1 MFEILTAQEMRQTDQ
16 AAIAAGAKGI
26 DLMATAG
33 HAVAQRIVQDYTV
46 CPVLVLCGKGNN
58 GGDGFIV
65 AGLLEKA
72 GWPVRVACLGKTTEL
87 KGDAALA
94 AKTYG
99 GKVEALNSNL
109 GIKDARI
116 VIDAVFGTGF
126 NGTLDPELVTLFDK
140 VRAKS
145 PVIVAIDIPSGIDA
159 DSGQVAEGTL
169 KADITVTFCR
179 RKIAH
184 MIYPSR
190 TWCGRV
196 VRSDIGIDD
205 TVVAQQN
212 ALTFENNPAL
222 WLASLPI
229 PGHDSNK
236 FTRGHVSVYGG
247 SFRTGAAALSAR
259 AAQRAGAGLV
269 SIASP
274 DSAQLYYRLAAASLM
289 VDGCNTLQD
298 YQDILADDRRNAV
311 VIGPGALP
319 EQGGEE
325 DLRAAVG
332 AAIAT
337 PKTVVL
343 DADVFRAFEHQ
354 PSQLLGKLDP
364 ARHVLT
370 PHAGEFLRLFGTP
383 DGSKLDQARAAAKK
397 ANAVVVYKGPDTII
411 AAPEGLAVIDVSGPP
426 TLATAGSGDV
436 LAGLIAGF
444 AAQGMP
450 AFFAACASVY
460 LHSQSA
466 RLHGLGLTAEDI
478 ISNIHQALN
487 NLFDINSADR

>member
-1 MFEILTAQEMRQTDQ
+1 MFEILTAEEMRQSDQ
-16 AAIAAGAKGI
+16 AAIAGGLKGI
-26 DLMATAG
+26 ELMTAAG
-33 HAVAQRIVQDYTV
+33 HAVAHRIMQDYAP
-46 CPVLVLCGKGNN
+46 CPVLVLCGKGHN

-65 AGLLEKA
+65 ASLLEKS
-72 GWPVRVACLGKTTEL
+72 GWPVRVACLVKTTEL
-87 KGDAALA
+87 KGDVTQA
-94 AKTYG
+94 AKTFG

-116 VIDAVFGTGF
+116 VVDAVFGTGF
-126 NGTLDPELVTLFDK
+126 SGKLEPELLTLFDK

-145 PVIVAIDIPSGIDA
+145 PVVVAVDLPSGIET
-159 DSGQVAEGTL
+159 DSGTIAEGTL

-190 TWCGRV
+190 SWCGRI

-205 TVVAQQN
+205 AIVAAQN
-212 ALTFENNPAL
+212 PLAFENNPAL
-222 WLASLPI
+222 WLASLPV
-229 PGHDSNK
+229 PDTDSHK

-247 SFRTGAAALSAR
+247 THRTGAAALSAR

-269 SIASP
+269 SIASTQA
-274 DSAQLYYRLAAASLM
+274 SELYYRLAAASLM
-289 VDGCNTLQD
+289 VDACDTLD
-298 YQDILADDRRNAV
+298 EYKTILSDERRTAV

-319 EQGGEE
+319 AQGGEE
-325 DLRAAVG
+325 ELRAAV
-332 AAIAT
+332 AAVVAT
-337 PKTVVL
+337 PKAAVL
-343 DADVFRAFEHQ
+343 DADIFRAFEHH
-354 PSQLLGKLDP
+354 PSQLLGHLDP
-364 ARHVLT
+364 TRHVLT
-370 PHAGEFLRLFGTP
+370 PHAGEFLRLFGSP
-383 DGSKLDQARAAAKK
+383 DGCKLEQARAAAKK

-436 LAGLIAGF
+436 LSGLIAGF

-450 AFFAACASVY
+450 PFFAACAAVY

-487 NLFDINSADR
+487 NLFNINSADR

>member
-1 MFEILTAQEMRQTDQ
+1 MFEILTADEMRRTDQ
-16 AAIAAGAKGI
+16 SAIAGGIKGI
-26 DLMATAG
+26 ELMTAAG
-33 HAVAQRIVQDYTV
+33 HAVAHRIAQDYTP

-58 GGDGFIV
+58 GGDGFII

-87 KGDAALA
+87 KGDAAVA
-94 AKTYG
+94 AKTFS
-99 GKVEALNSNL
+99 GKIEALNSNL

-126 NGTLDPELVTLFDK
+126 SGTLEPELITLFDK
-140 VRAKS
+140 VRAKT
-145 PVIVAIDIPSGIDA
+145 PIVIAVDIPSGIDT
-159 DSGQVAEGTL
+159 DSGNIAEGTL

-190 TWCGRV
+190 TWCGRI
-196 VRSDIGIDD
+196 VRTDIGIEDN
-205 TVVAQQN
+205 VVAEQN
-212 ALTFENNPAL
+212 TQTFENNPAL
-222 WLASLPI
+222 WVASLPI
-229 PGHDSNK
+229 PGHDSHK

-274 DSAQLYYRLAAASLM
+274 DSSQLYYRLAAASLM
-289 VDGCNTLQD
+289 VDECNTLDD
-298 YQDILADDRRNAV
+298 YKTILADDRRTAA

-319 EQGGEE
+319 AQGGEE
-325 DLRAAVG
+325 ELRAAVI
-332 AAIAT
+332 AAINT
-337 PKTVVL
+337 PKAVVL
-343 DADVFRAFEHQ
+343 DGDVFRAFEHH
-354 PSQLLGKLDP
+354 PSQLLGHLDP

-397 ANAVVVYKGPDTII
+397 ANAIVVYKGADTII

-478 ISNIHQALN
+478 ISNVHQALN

>member
-1 MFEILTAQEMRQTDQ
+1 MFEILTAQEMRQADQ
-16 AAIAAGAKGI
+16 SAIAAGAKGI
-26 DLMATAG
+26 ELMTAAG
-33 HAVAQRIVQDYTV
+33 HAVAHKIAQEFAP

-72 GWPVRVACLGKTTEL
+72 GWPVRVACLSKITEL

-94 AKTYG
+94 AKTFS

-116 VIDAVFGTGF
+116 VVDAVFGTGF
-126 NGTLDPELVTLFDK
+126 TGTLEPELVTLFDK

-145 PVIVAIDIPSGIDA
+145 PAVIAVDMPSGIDA
-159 DSGQVAEGTL
+159 DSGTIAEGTL

-205 TVVAQQN
+205 SVIAQQTVL
-212 ALTFENNPAL
+212 AYENNPAL
-222 WLASLPI
+222 WVASLPV
-229 PGHDSNK
+229 PGHDSHK

-247 SFRTGAAALSAR
+247 TFRTGAAALAAR

-269 SIASP
+269 SIASA

-289 VDGCNTLQD
+289 VDECNTLDD
-298 YQDILADDRRNAV
+298 YKAILADERRTAA

-319 EQGGEE
+319 AQGGEE
-325 DLRAAVG
+325 DLRAAVL
-332 AAIAT
+332 AAVAT
-337 PKTVVL
+337 PKVVVL
-343 DADVFRAFEHQ
+343 DGDVFRAFEHQ
-354 PSQLLGKLDP
+354 PAQLFGQLDP
-364 ARHVLT
+364 TRHVMT

-397 ANAVVVYKGPDTII
+397 ANAVIVYKGADTII

-460 LHSQSA
+460 LHSHSA

-487 NLFDINSADR
+487 HLFDINSADR

>member
-1 MFEILTAQEMRQTDQ
+1 MFEILTAEEMRRVDQ
-16 AAIAAGAKGI
+16 AAIAGGTKGI
-26 DLMATAG
+26 ELMTAAG
-33 HAVAQRIVQDYTV
+33 QAVVQRIMQDYTT

-65 AGLLEKA
+65 ASLLEKS
-72 GWPVRVACLGKTTEL
+72 GWPVRVACLAKTTDL
-87 KGDAALA
+87 KGDTALA
-94 AKTYG
+94 AKTFS
-99 GKVEALNSNL
+99 GKIEALNSNL

-116 VIDAVFGTGF
+116 VVDAVFGTGF
-126 NGTLDPELVTLFDK
+126 TGTLEPELVTLFDK
-140 VRAKS
+140 VRAKA
-145 PVIVAIDIPSGIDA
+145 PVVVAVDLPSGIEA
-159 DSGQVAEGTL
+159 DSATIAEGTL

-179 RKIAH
+179 RKVAH
-184 MIYPSR
+184 MIYPAR
-190 TWCGRV
+190 AMCGRI

-205 TVVAQQN
+205 ATVSAQN
-212 ALTFENNPAL
+212 ALAFENNPAL
-222 WLASLPI
+222 WLASLPV
-229 PGHDSNK
+229 PDAASNK

-247 SFRTGAAALSAR
+247 TCRTGAAALSAR

-274 DSAQLYYRLAAASLM
+274 QASELYYRLAAASLM
-289 VDGCNTLQD
+289 VDTCDTLD
-298 YQDILADDRRNAV
+298 EYKAILADERRNAV

-319 EQGGEE
+319 AQGGEE
-325 DLRAAVG
+325 DLRAAV
-332 AAIAT
+332 AAVIET
-337 PKTVVL
+337 PKAAVF
-343 DADVFRAFEHQ
+343 DGDVFRAFEHH
-354 PSQLLGKLDP
+354 PSHLLGHLDP

-370 PHAGEFLRLFGTP
+370 PHAGEFLRLFGSP
-383 DGSKLDQARAAAKK
+383 EGCKLDQARAAAKK
-397 ANAVVVYKGPDTII
+397 ANAIVVYKGPDTII

-436 LAGLIAGF
+436 LAGMIAGF

-450 AFFAACASVY
+450 PFFAACAAVY

-487 NLFDINSADR
+487 NLFDINSPDR